1 MFTRI
6 HKILISGSGR
16 DYGWDIEYNG
26 KVIGQ
31 LVNCHFFEMFW
42 DLYEIIPSKN
52 TSLNNLEFKK
62 LTFRNRGL
70 RDETVSRAVWN
81 RVSDNQ
87 IIIRGLY
94 LLPSGIIE
102 KSYVF
107 LFGLFYDIRRSQKT
121 KK

>member
-1 MFTRI
+1 
-6 HKILISGSGR
+6 
-16 DYGWDIEYNG
+16 
-26 KVIGQ
+26 
-31 LVNCHFFEMFW
+31 MFW